1 MQADKESFHLQSK
14 RTVVQ
19 LEDGMPC
26 AMPKTDEAPLDFA
39 DIAKAVAID
48 TPAGVEEQH
57 AWQLLSILFDEA
69 DEVPSDMTPEQ
80 FNECRDRYRK
90 DKLSEFWETL
100 VSRDAERHVQRAE
113 TPEEK
118 AIAYLSGHNIP
129 EACHTLLEGMDLR
142 LATMV
147 AQIGGDAEMRED
159 MRSQLEDWRRHDVL
173 SEMETS
179 VRALYELVS
188 GNCARSEGKQ
198 LSGRENNAKTFSI
211 AQEFG
216 LDWRRAFG
224 LRLWY
229 GIMADEPIEMAVA
242 QFGDALRDGLEEVM
256 PTPWFQKARED
267 MGWNDPQ
274 ADKREDLLWGI
285 LKLYASSRLEFDAN
299 IEEVLA
305 PESVSGHP
313 LNARLSF
320 QLFQLFKAR
329 QEDESEDWE
338 RKVPMPTVRSTESG
352 NHSFMSSTS
361 SVEGQSDTPLV
372 ELGDKL
378 ALTYAASLHT
388 PEHWITAVFAYTH
401 LSSPAMRE
409 HYIRSLLTIFS
420 STYSTSETDDMYTF
434 LIEHMAIPV
443 EWIHAAKAL
452 EAKVAGDDLRQTM
465 HLIKAGEL
473 EEAHEVLCRSVGP
486 ESIISRDYEAL
497 HKLLAEFLPADGRH
511 HHRDPVQGWSRGG
524 QIYLNYL
531 TLLERTSHVSNY
543 RVDEELDEEIR
554 KLLSK
559 LQTSLESVATE
570 RMETCGL
577 EERVALTE
585 IAGAVAAQLSKIKVC
600 SFPLSLILR
609 PHTNEMQRTERS
621 RVLKLPLT
629 EDLWLRHTSELS
641 LIYYRNVMES
651 VK

>member
-1 MQADKESFHLQSK
+1 
-14 RTVVQ
+14 
-19 LEDGMPC
+19 
-26 AMPKTDEAPLDFA
+26 
-39 DIAKAVAID
+39 
-48 TPAGVEEQH
+48 
-57 AWQLLSILFDEA
+57 
-69 DEVPSDMTPEQ
+69 
-80 FNECRDRYRK
+80 
-90 DKLSEFWETL
+90 
-100 VSRDAERHVQRAE
+100 
-113 TPEEK
+113 
-118 AIAYLSGHNIP
+118 
-129 EACHTLLEGMDLR
+129 
-142 LATMV
+142 MV
-147 AQIGGDAEMRED
+147 AQIGGDAELRED
-159 MRSQLEDWRRHDVL
+159 MRSQIEDWRRHDVL
-173 SEMETS
+173 SEMTNP

-198 LSGRENNAKTFSI
+198 LSGRENNAKTFGI

-242 QFGDALRDGLEEVM
+242 QFGDALRDGLEEVK
-256 PTPWFQKARED
+256 PTPWFQKTGED

-274 ADKREDLLWGI
+274 ADNREDLLWGI
-285 LKLYASSRLEFDAN
+285 LKLYASSKLEFATN
-299 IEEVLA
+299 VEEVLA
-305 PESVSGHP
+305 PENVSGHP

-329 QEDESEDWE
+329 YEDDNEDFD
-338 RKVPMPTVRSTESG
+338 RKIAMPTVRSTDSFD
-352 NHSFMSSTS
+352 HSLMSNMSSS
-361 SVEGQSDTPLV
+361 EEGQSETPLV
-372 ELGDKL
+372 ELGDKIT
-378 ALTYAASLHT
+378 LTYAASLHT
-388 PEHWITAVFAYTH
+388 AENWIMAVFAYAH

-409 HYIRSLLTIFS
+409 QYIRSLLTSFS
-420 STYSTSETDDMYTF
+420 STFSVSETDQTYVF
-434 LIEHMAIPV
+434 LVEQMHVPV

-452 EAKVAGDDLRQTM
+452 QAKVDGDDLRQTL

-473 EEAHEVLCRSVGP
+473 DEAHEVLCRSVGP

-511 HHRDPVQGWSRGG
+511 HRDPVQGWSRGG

-531 TLLERTSHVSNY
+531 TLLERTSHASNY
-543 RVDEELDEEIR
+543 RVDEELDDEIR

-559 LQTSLESVATE
+559 LQTSLESVARD

-585 IAGAVAAQLSKIKVC
+585 IAGAVAAQLSKIK
-600 SFPLSLILR
+600 
-609 PHTNEMQRTERS
+609 HTERS

-641 LIYYRNVMES
+641 LNYYRAVMET